1 MDGGGEM
8 CYRVQRAEEIRAAQ
22 TVMEAACCV
31 DQIIADTKSACKKA
45 INDQLDL
52 NFNKTIAGAKV
63 RK

>member
-31 DQIIADTKSACKKA
+31 DQIIADTKMRVKR
-45 INDQLDL
+45 QLMTSL
-52 NFNKTIAGAKV
+52 I
-63 RK
+63 